1 MPSILIIIS
10 QMEMERM
17 KTRYLYVYPKILYNI
32 RASDWRGNGYYALLL
47 KAHMNE
53 KEHFQSSVRHVQA
66 ILIINKNSHDGSERP
81 C

>member
-17 KTRYLYVYPKILYNI
+17 KTRYLSVYPKILYNI

-47 KAHMNE
+47 KAH
-53 KEHFQSSVRHVQA
+53 KEHFQSSVKYVQA
-66 ILIINKNSHDGSERP
+66 ILIINKNSHDGSEWP